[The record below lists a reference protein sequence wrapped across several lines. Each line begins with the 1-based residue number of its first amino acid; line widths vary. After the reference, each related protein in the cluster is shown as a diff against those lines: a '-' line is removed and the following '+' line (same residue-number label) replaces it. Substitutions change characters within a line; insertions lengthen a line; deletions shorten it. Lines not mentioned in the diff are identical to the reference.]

1 MQKKFEINQI
11 NIKGGCQSGRKV
23 VTYNFNSDLPL
34 DDISPDQPLV
44 VWHRSFH
51 ALHLNSKAIELC
63 NVTKSQF
70 EQDPYVNFDEGH
82 FFENGLQSLNLKSNQ
97 IMLNVISKLE
107 KGYEK
112 VTKIIMAGGI
122 TTIADL
128 EVR

>member
-1 MQKKFEINQI
+1 MCQKLSSKPNEWIFTWGYHSLFHGEINRDLLD
-11 NIKGGCQSGRKV
+11 NIC
-23 VTYNFNSDLPL
+23 SDR
-34 DDISPDQPLV
+34 PLV

-51 ALHLNSKAIELC
+51 ALHLNSKAVEQC

-70 EQDPYVNFDEGH
+70 EQDPYVNFDDGH